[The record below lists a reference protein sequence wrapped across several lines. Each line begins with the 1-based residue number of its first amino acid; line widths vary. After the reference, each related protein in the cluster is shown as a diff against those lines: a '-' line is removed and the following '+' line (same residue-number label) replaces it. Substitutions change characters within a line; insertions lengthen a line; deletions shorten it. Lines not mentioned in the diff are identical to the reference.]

1 MTGDI
6 TRDLAAA
13 YGMADMNGILEIE
26 LFDQLRQVVGVG
38 VQVIAVP
45 GLARAAM
52 AATIMGDTAIAAR
65 GKEKHLIFEGV
76 RAQGPAMAKHN
87 RLSRAPI
94 VVIKRCPVL
103 GLDHRHEGAPS

>member
-45 GLARAAM
+45 GLAQRPWPRRSW
-52 AATIMGDTAIAAR
+52 AIQR
-65 GKEKHLIFEGV
+65 
-76 RAQGPAMAKHN
+76 
-87 RLSRAPI
+87 
-94 VVIKRCPVL
+94 
-103 GLDHRHEGAPS
+103 